1 MTAVGDRESAKA
13 PDALDA
19 VRLARDV
26 LSELDLEVVL
36 RRVLE
41 SARELSGARYAALGV
56 TNESRSEL
64 ERFITI
70 GVEEDERERIGDLPK
85 GRGVLGELI
94 EHPVPL
100 RLADVGSHPRSYGF
114 PSGHPQM
121 KTFLG
126 VPVLIGGVPF
136 GNLYLTEKAG
146 GEAFTQED
154 EDTIVLLAEFAGV
167 AIDHARRYS
176 RLDAQHAELK
186 RTVDALDATMQI
198 ARALGGETDLDLIL
212 GLVAKRGRALVSARA
227 LVIERE
233 HAGEMVV
240 VAGAG
245 ELPAGLVGERVD
257 LKDSLAGAAL
267 RISQSLRLEDQPN
280 RARFERHGL
289 GRLGVRADA
298 GLVVPLIFRGR
309 GYGVLI
315 AVDRLE
321 AGPSFSTQD
330 QRLLEAFAASAA
342 TAIAT
347 AVMVDDERRRQRL
360 AAAEQ
365 ERAHWARELHDET
378 LQNLAALRLGL
389 AAQLRDS
396 KPDGVIETV
405 RDAVAQLEQ
414 EIQTLRA
421 LVTDLRP
428 AALDDLG
435 AQAAIEDLAERARSR
450 GLDVDLVIDL
460 AYEQGRKP
468 DRHVS
473 EVETTVYRIVQEAL
487 NNATKH
493 GGARRAQVEVVEDD
507 ATVRIIVRDDGSGFD
522 PAAHTDGFG
531 LLGMRERVELLR
543 GTLDV
548 TSSHDQRHVPGRAP
562 NRTRAADDR
571 GALGRRAARHATA
584 RLIRGL
590 VYGRP
595 SAARRTASTSS

>member
-1 MTAVGDRESAKA
+1 MTAVGDRESSTP
-13 PDALDA
+13 PDSLDA

-56 TNESRSEL
+56 TNEARAEL
-64 ERFITI
+64 ERFITLGI
-70 GVEEDERERIGDLPK
+70 DEDERVRIGDLPR

-94 EHPVPL
+94 VHPVPL
-100 RLADVGSHPRSYGF
+100 RLADVGAHPRSYGF
-114 PSGHPQM
+114 PPGHPPM

-126 VPVLIGGVPF
+126 VPLLVAGIPY
-136 GNLYLTEKAG
+136 GNLYLTEKEG
-146 GEAFTQED
+146 GEEFTAED
-154 EDTIVLLAEFAGV
+154 ERTIMLLAEFAGV

-176 RLDAQHAELK
+176 RLDAQHTELR

-227 LVIERE
+227 LVIEHE
-233 HAGEMVV
+233 EAGEMVV
-240 VAGAG
+240 GAGAG
-245 ELPAGLVGERVD
+245 ELPDNMVGQRVD
-257 LKDSLAGAAL
+257 QQGSLASAAL
-267 RISQSLRLEDQPN
+267 RVSRTLRLEDHAN

-289 GRLGVRADA
+289 GRLGLTAEA
-298 GLVVPLIFRGR
+298 GLVVPLLFRGR

-315 AVDRLE
+315 ALDRVE
-321 AGPSFSTQD
+321 DGPAFTSED

-347 AVMVDDERRRQRL
+347 AVTVVAERRRQRL

-389 AAQLRDS
+389 AAQLRNS
-396 KPDGVIETV
+396 EPEAVFETV

-414 EIQTLRA
+414 EIRTLRA

-435 AQAAIEDLAERARSR
+435 VQAAIEDLAERARGR
-450 GLDVDLVIDL
+450 GLEVDLTIDL

-468 DRHVS
+468 DRPAS
-473 EVETTVYRIVQEAL
+473 EVETTIYRIIQEAL

-493 GGARRAQVEVVEDD
+493 GGARRAQVEIVEDD
-507 ATVRIIVRDDGSGFD
+507 STVRITVRDDGSGFD
-522 PAAHTDGFG
+522 PVAHTAGFG
-531 LLGMRERVELLR
+531 LLGMRERVELLQ
-543 GTLDV
+543 GTLEV
-548 TSSHDQRHVPGRAP
+548 TSSPGQGTTVDAKFSAGY
-562 NRTRAADDR
+562 RT
-571 GALGRRAARHATA
+571 G
-584 RLIRGL
+584 
-590 VYGRP
+590 VQ
-595 SAARRTASTSS
+595 RRTIEAEPVGARPVTPPQA